1 MSKKTGWIAALSA
14 HTTADNREIEESIV
28 SELAETY
35 DPKFYTARIN
45 LEHISW
51 YSRFGDVLEVKNQV
65 EDGIKKLFVKLQANE
80 LLESINQADQAVFLS
95 VEFVRNFA
103 GTGKAYLTGLA
114 LTDQPASI
122 GTGRI
127 SLSVG
132 GNDQE
137 VETIN
142 CGLQLNYQSA
152 PDTSAKP
159 GIISNLIKKLNNNDN
174 HQEQPMTKE
183 EFVKLQKQNTELNNE
198 LAAIKSG
205 DQLISQELSTL
216 KGENDAIIK
225 ASKAQSES
233 IDTLTKTVAD
243 LQTELTTLK
252 DTLNETLE
260 NFSRPPATGPKADS
274 EFEDNII

>member
-1 MSKKTGWIAALSA
+1 MAKKTGWIAALSA

-28 SELAETY
+28 DELAETY

-65 EDGIKKLFVKLQANE
+65 EDGIKKLFVKLHANE

-122 GTGRI
+122 GIGRV

-132 GNDQE
+132 GNQQT
-137 VETIN
+137 VETTT
-142 CGLQLNYQSA
+142 CRYEFNYNNTQ
-152 PDTSAKP
+152 DKP
-159 GIISNLIKKLNNNDN
+159 GMVASLIKKFNNDN
-174 HQEQPMTKE
+174 NQESVMQQE
-183 EFVKLQKQNTELNNE
+183 EIKALQDKNTEQ
-198 LAAIKSG
+198 LAAIKSA
-205 DQLISQELSTL
+205 DQLANQELSTL
-216 KGENDAIIK
+216 KGESDAIIK
-225 ASKAQSES
+225 ASKAQFELIQALTQTVES
-233 IDTLTKTVAD
+233 
-243 LQTELTTLK
+243 LQIELTTLK
-252 DTLNETLE
+252 DTLNKTLKD
-260 NFSRPPATGPKADS
+260 FSRPPATGSTGND
-274 EFEDNII
+274 EVDDNII